1 MIGKYLS
8 LSQLKRLN
16 FKKIGGNVLIDKNV
30 IIPFPN
36 NIEIGNDVRI
46 DTMCILS
53 SGIKGNIIIKNNVH
67 IAPFNLIYCA
77 DNYKIVFENH
87 SGLSAGCKLY
97 GKSGNYDGNYLLNPT
112 HKEQDTSVIGGN
124 IILNKFTSIGSDSIL
139 FPGSIIPIGTVLG
152 AKSLYT
158 AKYSLNEWSIYAGIP
173 VKFIKKRSNNCE
185 ILSLK
190 YNIKT

>member
-1 MIGKYLS
+1 MFGKYLS
-8 LSQLKRLN
+8 LSQLSRLN
-16 FKKIGGNVLIDKNV
+16 FKKIGKNVLIDKNV

-36 NIEIGNDVRI
+36 NVEIGNDVRI

-53 SGIKGNIIIKNNVH
+53 SGKKGNIIIKNNVH

-97 GKSGNYDGNYLLNPT
+97 GKTGNYDGNSLLNPM
-112 HKEQDTSVIGGN
+112 HKEEDTEIISGD
-124 IILNKFTSIGSDSIL
+124 IILNKFTSIGTDSIL

-158 AKYSLNEWSIYAGIP
+158 AKYSLDKWSIYAGIP
-173 VKFIKKRSNNCE
+173 VRFIKMRSNNCE
-185 ILSLK
+185 LLSAKYDLK
-190 YNIKT
+190 Y

>member
-1 MIGKYLS
+1 MLGKYLS
-8 LSQLKRLN
+8 LSQLSRLN
-16 FKKIGGNVLIDKNV
+16 FKKIGKNVLIDKNV

-53 SGIKGNIIIKNNVH
+53 SGKNGNIIIKNNVH
-67 IAPFNLIYCA
+67 IAPLNLIYCA
-77 DNYKIVFENH
+77 DNHKIIFENH

-97 GKSGNYDGNYLLNPT
+97 GKTDNYDGNYFINPT
-112 HKEQDTSVIGGN
+112 HKKEDTQVIGGD
-124 IILNKFTSIGSDSIL
+124 IILNKFSSIGTDSIL
-139 FPGSIIPIGTVLG
+139 FPGSIIPTGTVLG

-158 AKYSLNEWSIYAGIP
+158 GKHILNECSIYSGIP

-185 ILSLK
+185 LLSVK
-190 YNIKT
+190 YNLKV